1 MAKEEE
7 DSKGEWYQR
16 EKNKDISVLK
26 KKTKSLSHI
35 LREMQQELDVLTTL
49 VVA

>member
-26 KKTKSLSHI
+26 KKQ
-35 LREMQQELDVLTTL
+35 RVYP
-49 VVA
+49 VF